1 MFLAMMYGP
10 QAALFSEMFSA
21 RVRYSGASI
30 GYQGASVFAGPGAHH
45 HGLASGIRTSL
56 SISLYVFAMAV
67 VTFVSVYLITE
78 TYEDEMT
85 QDQVRETE
93 EEAATTG

>member
-1 MFLAMMYGP
+1 MVWLLESTG
-10 QAALFSEMFSA
+10 
-21 RVRYSGASI
+21 
-30 GYQGASVFAGPGAHH
+30 
-45 HGLASGIRTSL
+45 TSL
-56 SISLYVFAMAV
+56 SVSLYVFAMAV

-85 QDQVRETE
+85 RDQARATE

>member
-1 MFLAMMYGP
+1 MVSLLESTG
-10 QAALFSEMFSA
+10 
-21 RVRYSGASI
+21 
-30 GYQGASVFAGPGAHH
+30 
-45 HGLASGIRTSL
+45 TSL
-56 SISLYVFAMAV
+56 SVSLYVFAMAV

-85 QDQVRETE
+85 RDQARETE

>member
-1 MFLAMMYGP
+1 MVWLLETTG
-10 QAALFSEMFSA
+10 
-21 RVRYSGASI
+21 
-30 GYQGASVFAGPGAHH
+30 
-45 HGLASGIRTSL
+45 TSL
-56 SISLYVFAMAV
+56 SVSLYVFAMAV

-85 QDQVRETE
+85 RDQVRETE